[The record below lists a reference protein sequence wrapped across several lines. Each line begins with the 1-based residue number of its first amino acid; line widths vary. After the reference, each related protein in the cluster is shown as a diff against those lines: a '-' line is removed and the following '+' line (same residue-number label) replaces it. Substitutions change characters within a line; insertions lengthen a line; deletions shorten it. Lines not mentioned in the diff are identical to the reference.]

1 MVTYRSVIAFV
12 LMLLTTM
19 LVSCSSVTEVKPL
32 SYTTAQVEEIQT
44 YAGDLL
50 ELRDRLPE
58 LADLVQKENW
68 TFVRNFIHGPL
79 GELRT
84 KMIYLS
90 RNLLPTDQAKA
101 DALAKEAFQSLVAL
115 DAAAEKADY
124 KVAVRNLSKTVE
136 GLNEFLELVPKG

>member
-1 MVTYRSVIAFV
+1 MVTYRSIIAFV

-19 LVSCSSVTEVKPL
+19 LVSCSSVTEAKPL
-32 SYTTAQVEEIQT
+32 SYTPAQVEEIQT
-44 YAGDLL
+44 YAADLVA
-50 ELRDRLPE
+50 LRDRLPE

-90 RNLLPTDQAKA
+90 RNLLPSDQTKA
-101 DALAKEAFQSLVAL
+101 AALAKETFQSLVAL

-124 KVAVRNLSKTVE
+124 KVAIRNLGKTTE
-136 GLNEFLELVPKG
+136 SLNTFLELVPNG

>member
-19 LVSCSSVTEVKPL
+19 LVSCSNVTEAKPL
-32 SYTTAQVEEIQT
+32 SYTPAQVEEIQT

-90 RNLLPTDQAKA
+90 RNLIPNDQEKA
-101 DALAKEAFQSLVAL
+101 AALAKETFQSLVAL

-124 KVAVRNLSKTVE
+124 KVAVRNLSKTVA
-136 GLNEFLELVPKG
+136 GLNDFLELVPKS

>member
-19 LVSCSSVTEVKPL
+19 LVSCSNVTEVKPL

-50 ELRDRLPE
+50 ALRDRLPE

-90 RNLLPTDQAKA
+90 RNLLPTAQAKA
-101 DALAKEAFQSLVAL
+101 DALAKETFRSLVAL

-136 GLNEFLELVPKG
+136 GLNEFLELVPES

>member
-19 LVSCSSVTEVKPL
+19 LVSCSNVTEAKPL

-90 RNLLPTDQAKA
+90 RNLLPTDQEKA
-101 DALAKEAFQSLVAL
+101 AALAKETFQSLVAL

-124 KVAVRNLSKTVE
+124 KVAVRNLSKTVK
-136 GLNEFLELVPKG
+136 GLNDFLELVPKS

>member
-19 LVSCSSVTEVKPL
+19 LVSCSNVTETKPL

-50 ELRDRLPE
+50 EVRDRLPE

-84 KMIYLS
+84 KMVYLS
-90 RNLLPTDQAKA
+90 RNLLPNDQEKA
-101 DALAKEAFQSLVAL
+101 AALAKETFQSLVAL

-124 KVAVRNLSKTVE
+124 KVAVRNLSKTVK
-136 GLNEFLELVPKG
+136 GLDDFLELVPKG

>member
-19 LVSCSSVTEVKPL
+19 LVSCSNVTETKPL

-84 KMIYLS
+84 KMVYLS
-90 RNLLPTDQAKA
+90 RNLLPNDQEKA
-101 DALAKEAFQSLVAL
+101 AALAKETFQSLVAL

-124 KVAVRNLSKTVE
+124 KVAVRNLSKAVK
-136 GLNEFLELVPKG
+136 GLNDFLELVPNS

>member
-19 LVSCSSVTEVKPL
+19 LVSCSNVTETKPL

-44 YAGDLL
+44 YAADLL
-50 ELRDRLPE
+50 ALRDRLPE

-101 DALAKEAFQSLVAL
+101 DALAKETFQSLVAL

-124 KVAVRNLSKTVE
+124 KVAVRNLSKTVK
-136 GLNEFLELVPKG
+136 GLNDFLELVPNS

>member
-19 LVSCSSVTEVKPL
+19 LVSCSNVTEAKPL

-44 YAGDLL
+44 YAADLL
-50 ELRDRLPE
+50 ALRDRLPE

-101 DALAKEAFQSLVAL
+101 DALAKETFQSLVAL

-124 KVAVRNLSKTVE
+124 KVAVRNLSKTVQVSMI
-136 GLNEFLELVPKG
+136 FWS

>member
-19 LVSCSSVTEVKPL
+19 LVSCSSVTETKLL

-90 RNLLPTDQAKA
+90 RNLLPNDQEKA
-101 DALAKEAFQSLVAL
+101 AALAKETFQSLVAL

-124 KVAVRNLSKTVE
+124 KVAVRNLSKTVA
-136 GLNEFLELVPKG
+136 GLNDFLELVPKS

>member
-19 LVSCSSVTEVKPL
+19 LVSCSNVTEAKPL

-44 YAGDLL
+44 YAADLL

-101 DALAKEAFQSLVAL
+101 DALAKETFQSLVAL

-124 KVAVRNLSKTVE
+124 KVAVRNLSKTVK
-136 GLNEFLELVPKG
+136 GLNDFLELVPNS

>member
-1 MVTYRSVIAFV
+1 MVTYRSIIAFV

-19 LVSCSSVTEVKPL
+19 LVSCSSVAEAKPL
-32 SYTTAQVEEIQT
+32 SYTPAQVEEIQT
-44 YAGDLL
+44 YAADLVA
-50 ELRDRLPE
+50 LRDRLPE

-90 RNLLPTDQAKA
+90 RNLLPSDQTKA
-101 DALAKEAFQSLVAL
+101 AALAKETFQSLVAL

-124 KVAVRNLSKTVE
+124 KVAIRNLGKTTE
-136 GLNEFLELVPKG
+136 SLNTFLELVPNG